1 MQSGFTV
8 TTAKK
13 IFWRS
18 GTNLSNYRS
27 VIIIRT
33 ISAFEDKYDLACTKS
48 AGVRKA
54 LRANKWKR
62 AVSGS
67 EYP

>member
-1 MQSGFTV
+1 MQSVFTV
-8 TTAKK
+8 TAAKK

-33 ISAFEDKYDLACTKS
+33 ISAFEDKHDLTCIKS

-54 LRANKWKR
+54 PGANKWEQ